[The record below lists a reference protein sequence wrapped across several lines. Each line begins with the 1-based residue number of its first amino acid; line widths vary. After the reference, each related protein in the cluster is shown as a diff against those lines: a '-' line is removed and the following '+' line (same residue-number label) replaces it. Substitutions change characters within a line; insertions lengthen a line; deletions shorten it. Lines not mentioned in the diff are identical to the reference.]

1 MRKSLTVILIILSV
15 VALVACKEEPAHE
28 HTWNE
33 GEITTEAT
41 CTTDGLKTY
50 TCTGCGET
58 KTESIPKLGHTW
70 DEGTDKGNGQI
81 VYECT
86 SCHETRSEYKTYAI
100 GDTGP
105 AGGKVFYDCD
115 ADNESG
121 NADGLMSSECGWR
134 YLEAAPADLGSYIFG
149 YHRETDDGPKL
160 FVNGKSTYSET
171 DCTGTAIGTGKSN
184 TEKLVNAMGSQA
196 YSSASGSDKAAY
208 AAKACADYVIGDF
221 DDWFLPSKDEL
232 NAVFTNLWVASH
244 EGFASG
250 YFWSSSEDS
259 GNALQACKQF
269 FDDSNPYLKAG
280 AKGNE
285 TRFHSYYVRPIRA
298 F

>member
-1 MRKSLTVILIILSV
+1 MTVIMIILSIA
-15 VALVACKEEPAHE
+15 ALVACKQEPAHE

-33 GEITTEAT
+33 G
-41 CTTDGLKTY
+41 TDN
-50 TCTGCGET
+50 
-58 KTESIPKLGHTW
+58 
-70 DEGTDKGNGQI
+70 GNGKI

-86 SCHETRSEYKTYAI
+86 ECHESRSEYKTYAT
-100 GDTGP
+100 GASGP

-121 NADGLMSSECGWR
+121 NADGLKSSECGWR
-134 YLEAAPADLGSYIFG
+134 YLEAAPADLGTFIFG
-149 YHRETDDGPKL
+149 YYRTSDSGSNL
-160 FVNGKSTYSET
+160 FVNGTTTYNASN
-171 DCTGTAIGTGKSN
+171 CTGTAIGTGKAN

-196 YSSASGSDKAAY
+196 YLSSSGSDKAAY

-259 GNALQACKQF
+259 GNAGQAWEQY
-269 FDDSNPYLKAG
+269 FDDSNPYLGPGK
-280 AKGNE
+280 KNLQ
-285 TRFHSYYVRPIRA
+285 TRFQSYYVRPIRA